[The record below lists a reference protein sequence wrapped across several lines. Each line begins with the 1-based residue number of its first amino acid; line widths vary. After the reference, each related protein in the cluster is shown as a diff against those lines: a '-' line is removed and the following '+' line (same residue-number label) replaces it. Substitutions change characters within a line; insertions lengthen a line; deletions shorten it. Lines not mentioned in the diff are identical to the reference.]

1 MGSSSSV
8 FVPAFLVCFLIS
20 GISYRAPFYF
30 VMERQTRYLSL
41 SIEKVKGGLA
51 FHVGGMRYPSEGF
64 EEEMAIKCICGRCN
78 NGDVSQLAK

>member
-1 MGSSSSV
+1 
-8 FVPAFLVCFLIS
+8 
-20 GISYRAPFYF
+20 
-30 VMERQTRYLSL
+30 MERQTRYLSL